1 MKKPRKSNGPKLP
14 PAPTGYEIIDLEW
27 AALGPKAGV
36 LLKELPANV
45 HKDWGTRYGALAYL
59 LVRHKVSVATA
70 ELTRT
75 RSPTLIRIRERNLRL
90 DELAFSNCG
99 CSIAAAVAQR
109 AQREYPAALPSQ
121 VLLLVRDRCKLLF
134 RQAFRHHPWLAAY

>member
-1 MKKPRKSNGPKLP
+1 MTSSRKPKLP
-14 PAPTGYEIIDLEW
+14 ASPTGYEIIDLEW

-36 LLKELPANV
+36 LLKQLPANV

-59 LVRHKVSVATA
+59 LVKHKVSVATA
-70 ELTRT
+70 ELART
-75 RSPTLIRIRERNLRL
+75 RSPILTRMRQRNLRM
-90 DELAFSNCG
+90 DELALSNCA
-99 CSIAAAVAQR
+99 CSVAAAVAQR

-134 RQAFRHHPWLAAY
+134 RQAFRRHPWLAAY